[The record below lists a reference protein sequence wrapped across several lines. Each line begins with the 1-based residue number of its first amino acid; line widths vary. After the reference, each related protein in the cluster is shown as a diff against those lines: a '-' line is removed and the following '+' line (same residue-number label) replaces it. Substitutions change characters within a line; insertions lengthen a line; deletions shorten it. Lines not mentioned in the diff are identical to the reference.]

1 MASFQYTPEVET
13 VSKGH
18 PATKQTMK
26 EKPRCIDLKAKIVLT
41 KEGASFF
48 KTRATGLHSF
58 ETPDGDTRYG
68 FKLKSVDIPWLKRLL
83 LAGFV
88 DKAEFPV
95 MDLSSM
101 KNEIG
106 DLARLV
112 IFSML
117 YGYFNSTIIDRAVRT
132 EVIAKW
138 NRSHPHQALDAQNA
152 VSPVELKNALKS
164 RAEAIEALKKE
175 IATPI
180 IRSVLI
186 DQRRTDDERKRLV
199 YFVKELLETVDPLI
213 YFVLLCSTP
222 LERKKIEQDIIKTI
236 HTVLDRVDLADYL
249 SLMVLEL
256 MGAAERS
263 TLIELLGP
271 ETKPSEVRS
280 ILENPDKRRELILKL
295 PHGLASI
302 MVWSISKRWAMGRWR
317 YRLKLSLYDG
327 SSSFEDTKRMFDE
340 RGRLSLGEKSLQE
353 LYEQGT
359 GPYGDDGL
367 GWYYL
372 SFIAEACEHMGVHFE
387 AAVKERQ
394 GKGTAAVNL
403 VLVI

>member
-1 MASFQYTPEVET
+1 M
-13 VSKGH
+13 SKGQ
-18 PATKQTMK
+18 AVTKHIMG
-26 EKPRCIDLKAKIVLT
+26 EKPRCIDLRSKIVLT
-41 KEGASFF
+41 QEGAAFF
-48 KTRATGLHSF
+48 KNRATGLHSF

-68 FKLKSVDIPWLKRLL
+68 FKLKIVDVPWLKRLL

-95 MDLSSM
+95 SDLGSVKS
-101 KNEIG
+101 EIG

-112 IFSML
+112 VFSIL
-117 YGYFNSTIIDRAVRT
+117 YGYFNSTIIDRAVKT

-138 NRSHPHQALDAQNA
+138 NRTHPHQALDAQNA

-164 RAEAIEALKKE
+164 RSDAIESIKKE
-175 IATPI
+175 ITEPI
-180 IRSVLI
+180 FRSLLV
-186 DQRRTDDERKRLV
+186 DQRRTEDERKRLM
-199 YFVKELLETVDPLI
+199 YFIRELVDTVDPLI
-213 YFVLLCSTP
+213 YFVLLCSAP
-222 LERKKIEQDIIKTI
+222 LERQKIQQDIIKAI
-236 HTVLDRVDLADYL
+236 NSVLDRVDLADYL
-249 SLMVLEL
+249 SLMVIEL
-256 MGAAERS
+256 MSAAERS

-280 ILENPDKRRELILKL
+280 ILENPEKRRELIQRL

-302 MVWSISKRWAMGRWR
+302 MVWSLSKRWALGRWR

-353 LYEQGT
+353 LYEHGT

-403 VLVI
+403 VLVF

>member
-1 MASFQYTPEVET
+1 MGKGQPASQHIM
-13 VSKGH
+13 G
-18 PATKQTMK
+18 
-26 EKPRCIDLKAKIVLT
+26 EKPRCIDLRSKIVLT
-41 KEGASFF
+41 QGGTTFF
-48 KTRATGLHSF
+48 KNRATGLHAF

-68 FKLKSVDIPWLKRLL
+68 FKLKMVDVPWLKRLL

-88 DKAEFPV
+88 EKAEFPV
-95 MDLSSM
+95 TDLGAV

-112 IFSML
+112 IYSML
-117 YGYFNSTIIDRAVRT
+117 YGYFNSSIIDRAVRT
-132 EVIAKW
+132 EVISKW

-164 RAEAIEALKKE
+164 RTEAVESIKNE
-175 IATPI
+175 IAKPLVRGLT
-180 IRSVLI
+180 V
-186 DQRRTDDERKRLV
+186 DQRRTDEERIRYG
-199 YFVKELLETVDPLI
+199 YFIRELLDTVDPLI
-213 YFVLLCSTP
+213 YFVLLSSTP
-222 LERKKIEQDIIKTI
+222 VERQSILQDITKTI

-256 MGAAERS
+256 MSAAERS

-271 ETKPSEVRS
+271 ETKPSAVRS
-280 ILENPDKRRELILKL
+280 ILENPEKRRELLTRL
-295 PHGLASI
+295 PHGLASV
-302 MVWSISKRWAMGRWR
+302 MVWSLSKRWTMGRWR
-317 YRLKLSLYDG
+317 HRLKLSLYDG
-327 SSSFEDTKRMFDE
+327 STSFEDTKRMFDE

-353 LYEQGT
+353 LYEHGT

-372 SFIAEACEHMGVHFE
+372 SFIAEACERMGVHFE

-403 VLVI
+403 MLVI

>member
-1 MASFQYTPEVET
+1 MSEVPTMGKGQPASQHIM
-13 VSKGH
+13 G
-18 PATKQTMK
+18 
-26 EKPRCIDLKAKIVLT
+26 EKPRCIDLRSKIVLT
-41 KEGASFF
+41 QGGTTFF
-48 KTRATGLHSF
+48 KNRATGLHAF

-68 FKLKSVDIPWLKRLL
+68 FKLKMVDVPWLKRLL

-88 DKAEFPV
+88 EKAEFPV
-95 MDLSSM
+95 TDLGAV

-112 IFSML
+112 IYSML
-117 YGYFNSTIIDRAVRT
+117 YGYFNSSIIDRAVRT
-132 EVIAKW
+132 EVISKW

-164 RAEAIEALKKE
+164 RTEAVESIKNE
-175 IATPI
+175 IAKPLVRGLT
-180 IRSVLI
+180 V
-186 DQRRTDDERKRLV
+186 DQRRTDEERIRYG
-199 YFVKELLETVDPLI
+199 YFIRELLDTVDPLI
-213 YFVLLCSTP
+213 YFVLLSSTP
-222 LERKKIEQDIIKTI
+222 VERQSILQDITKTI

-256 MGAAERS
+256 MSAAERS

-271 ETKPSEVRS
+271 ETKPSAVRS
-280 ILENPDKRRELILKL
+280 ILENPEKRRELLTRL
-295 PHGLASI
+295 PHGLASV
-302 MVWSISKRWAMGRWR
+302 MVWSLSKRWTMGRWR
-317 YRLKLSLYDG
+317 HRLKLSLYDG
-327 SSSFEDTKRMFDE
+327 STSFEDTKRMFDE

-353 LYEQGT
+353 LYEHGT

-372 SFIAEACEHMGVHFE
+372 SFIAEACERMGVHFE

-403 VLVI
+403 MLVI

>member
-1 MASFQYTPEVET
+1 M
-13 VSKGH
+13 SKGQ
-18 PATKQTMK
+18 PATQHTMG
-26 EKPRCIDLKAKIVLT
+26 EKPHCIDLKSKIVLS
-41 KEGASFF
+41 KEGAAFF
-48 KTRATGLHSF
+48 KNRATGLHTF
-58 ETPDGDTRYG
+58 TTPDGDTRYG
-68 FKLKSVDIPWLKRLL
+68 FKLRMVDVPWLKRLL
-83 LAGFV
+83 LTGFV
-88 DKAEFPV
+88 EKAEFPV
-95 MDLSSM
+95 PDLSSV

-164 RAEAIEALKKE
+164 RSDAIEAIKKE
-175 IATPI
+175 ISEPI
-180 IRSVLI
+180 IRSLLI
-186 DQRRTDDERKRLV
+186 DTRKTDEERKRLV
-199 YFVKELLETVDPLI
+199 HFIRELLDTVDPLI

-222 LERKKIEQDIIKTI
+222 LERQKIEQDVIKVI

-256 MGAAERS
+256 MSAAERS
-263 TLIELLGP
+263 PLIELLGP
-271 ETKPSEVRS
+271 ETKPSEVRT
-280 ILENPDKRRELILKL
+280 ILENPDKRRELIFKL
-295 PHGLASI
+295 PNGLASI
-302 MVWSISKRWAMGRWR
+302 MVWSLSKRWAMGRWR

>member
-1 MASFQYTPEVET
+1 MGKGQPASQHIM
-13 VSKGH
+13 G
-18 PATKQTMK
+18 
-26 EKPRCIDLKAKIVLT
+26 EKPRCIDLRSKIVLT
-41 KEGASFF
+41 QGGTTFF
-48 KTRATGLHSF
+48 KNRATGLHAF

-68 FKLKSVDIPWLKRLL
+68 FKLKMVDVPWLKRLL

-88 DKAEFPV
+88 EKAEFPV
-95 MDLSSM
+95 TDLGAV

-112 IFSML
+112 IYSML
-117 YGYFNSTIIDRAVRT
+117 YGYFNSSIIDRAVRT
-132 EVIAKW
+132 EVISKW

-164 RAEAIEALKKE
+164 RTEAVESIKNE
-175 IATPI
+175 IAKPLVRGLT
-180 IRSVLI
+180 V
-186 DQRRTDDERKRLV
+186 DQRRTDEERIRYG
-199 YFVKELLETVDPLI
+199 YFIRELLDTVDPLI

-222 LERKKIEQDIIKTI
+222 VERQRILQDITKTI

-256 MGAAERS
+256 MSAAERS

-271 ETKPSEVRS
+271 ETKPSAVRS
-280 ILENPDKRRELILKL
+280 ILENPEKRRELLTRL
-295 PHGLASI
+295 PHGLASV
-302 MVWSISKRWAMGRWR
+302 MVWSLSKRWTMGRWR
-317 YRLKLSLYDG
+317 HRLKLSLYDG
-327 SSSFEDTKRMFDE
+327 STSFEDTKRMFDE

-353 LYEQGT
+353 LYEHGT

-372 SFIAEACEHMGVHFE
+372 SFIAEACERMGVHFE

-403 VLVI
+403 MLVI

>member
-1 MASFQYTPEVET
+1 M
-13 VSKGH
+13 G
-18 PATKQTMK
+18 
-26 EKPRCIDLKAKIVLT
+26 EKPHCIDLKSKIVLS
-41 KEGASFF
+41 KEGAAFF
-48 KTRATGLHSF
+48 KNRATGLHTF
-58 ETPDGDTRYG
+58 TTPDGDTRYG
-68 FKLKSVDIPWLKRLL
+68 FKLRMVDVPWLKRLL
-83 LAGFV
+83 LTGFV
-88 DKAEFPV
+88 EKAEFPV
-95 MDLSSM
+95 PDLSSV

-164 RAEAIEALKKE
+164 RSDAIEAIKKE
-175 IATPI
+175 ISEPI
-180 IRSVLI
+180 IRSLLI
-186 DQRRTDDERKRLV
+186 DTRKTDEERKRLV
-199 YFVKELLETVDPLI
+199 YFIRELLDTVDPLI

-222 LERKKIEQDIIKTI
+222 LERQKIEQDVIKVI

-256 MGAAERS
+256 MSAAERS

-271 ETKPSEVRS
+271 ETKPSEVRT
-280 ILENPDKRRELILKL
+280 ILENPDKRRELIFKL
-295 PHGLASI
+295 PNGLASI
-302 MVWSISKRWAMGRWR
+302 MVWSLSKRWAMGRWR

>member
-1 MASFQYTPEVET
+1 MGKGQLASQHIM
-13 VSKGH
+13 G
-18 PATKQTMK
+18 
-26 EKPRCIDLKAKIVLT
+26 EKPRCIDLRSKIVLT
-41 KEGASFF
+41 QGGTTFF
-48 KTRATGLHSF
+48 KNRATGLHAF

-68 FKLKSVDIPWLKRLL
+68 FKLKMVDVPWLKRLL

-88 DKAEFPV
+88 EKAEFPV
-95 MDLSSM
+95 TDLGAV

-112 IFSML
+112 IYSML
-117 YGYFNSTIIDRAVRT
+117 YGYFNSSIIDRAVKT
-132 EVIAKW
+132 EVISKW

-164 RAEAIEALKKE
+164 RTEAVESIKNE
-175 IATPI
+175 IAEPLV
-180 IRSVLI
+180 RGLAV
-186 DQRRTDDERKRLV
+186 DQRRTDEERVRYG
-199 YFVKELLETVDPLI
+199 YFIRELLDTVDPLI

-222 LERKKIEQDIIKTI
+222 VERQRILQDITKTI

-256 MGAAERS
+256 MSAAERS

-280 ILENPDKRRELILKL
+280 ILENPDKRRELLTRL
-295 PHGLASI
+295 PHGLASV
-302 MVWSISKRWAMGRWR
+302 MVWSLSKRWAMGRWR

-327 SSSFEDTKRMFDE
+327 STSFEDTKRMFDE

-353 LYEQGT
+353 LYEHGA

-372 SFIAEACEHMGVHFE
+372 SFIAEACERMGVHFE

-403 VLVI
+403 MLVI

>member
-1 MASFQYTPEVET
+1 MT
-13 VSKGH
+13 KGQAVTQH
-18 PATKQTMK
+18 TMG
-26 EKPRCIDLKAKIVLT
+26 ERPHCIDLKSKIVLT

-48 KTRATGLHSF
+48 KNRATGLHSF
-58 ETPDGDTRYG
+58 TTPEGDTRYG
-68 FKLKSVDIPWLKRLL
+68 FKLKMVDIPWLKRLL

-95 MDLSSM
+95 TDLSSV

-112 IFSML
+112 VFSML
-117 YGYFNSTIIDRAVRT
+117 YGYFNSSIIDRAVRT

-138 NRSHPHQALDAQNA
+138 NRAHPHQSLDAQNA

-164 RAEAIEALKKE
+164 RSDAIDVIKKE
-175 IATPI
+175 ISEPI
-180 IRSVLI
+180 MKSLLI
-186 DQRRTDDERKRLV
+186 DQRKTDDERKRLI
-199 YFVKELLETVDPLI
+199 YFIKELLDTVDPLI
-213 YFVLLCSTP
+213 YFVLLCSNP
-222 LERKKIEQDIIKTI
+222 LERQKIEQDIIKII
-236 HTVLDRVDLADYL
+236 HSVLERVDLADYL

-256 MGAAERS
+256 MSAAERS
-263 TLIELLGP
+263 TLVELLGP

-302 MVWSISKRWAMGRWR
+302 MVWSLSRRWSLGRWR

-340 RGRLSLGEKSLQE
+340 RGRVSLGERSLQD
-353 LYEQGT
+353 LYEHGT

-394 GKGTAAVNL
+394 GKGTASVNL
-403 VLVI
+403 MLII

>member
-1 MASFQYTPEVET
+1 MVSFQNKSEVPT
-13 VSKGH
+13 VSKGQSVTQH
-18 PATKQTMK
+18 TIG
-26 EKPRCIDLKAKIVLT
+26 EKRRCIDLKAKIVLT

-58 ETPDGDTRYG
+58 TTPDGDTRYG

-95 MDLSSM
+95 MDLSSV

-112 IFSML
+112 VFSML
-117 YGYFNSTIIDRAVRT
+117 YGYFNSTIIDRAIRT
-132 EVIAKW
+132 DVITKW

-164 RAEAIEALKKE
+164 RAEAIEGMKKE
-175 IATPI
+175 IAEPV

-199 YFVKELLETVDPLI
+199 YFIKELLDTVDPLI

-222 LERKKIEQDIIKTI
+222 LERQKIEQDVIKTI
-236 HTVLDRVDLADYL
+236 HAVLDRVDLADYL

-256 MGAAERS
+256 MSAAERS
-263 TLIELLGP
+263 TLIDVLGP

-280 ILENPDKRRELILKL
+280 ILENPDKRRDLILKL
-295 PHGLASI
+295 PHGLASM
-302 MVWSISKRWAMGRWR
+302 MVWSLSKRWSLGRWR

-327 SSSFEDTKRMFDE
+327 SSSFEDTKRLFDE
-340 RGRLSLGEKSLQE
+340 RGRLSLGEKNLQE
-353 LYEQGT
+353 LYEHGT

-372 SFIAEACEHMGVHFE
+372 SFIAEACEHMGVQFQ

-403 VLVI
+403 ALVI